1 MKKEI
6 KIALVLSVSLLAN
19 NCLSQDDFDLDS
31 RHKARVASFKK
42 ERQATLKDT
51 EVSGNVFT
59 VPVKVRGDGRI
70 TVIKNAKFINK
81 SNLVDSHFV
90 EVECPKRGHRVLIK
104 GVEITNQGRLMTQS
118 MSSASLLNITC
129 KNKGNARV
137 DLINIQVTN
146 NGLIVNDYSY

>member
-1 MKKEI
+1 MKV
-6 KIALVLSVSLLAN
+6 ALVLSVSLLAT
-19 NCLSQDDFDLDS
+19 NCLSQDYFDLDS

-42 ERQATLKDT
+42 ERDERQATLKDT

-70 TVIKNAKFINK
+70 TVIRNAKFINK
-81 SNLVDSHFV
+81 SNVVDSHFV

-137 DLINIQVTN
+137 DIINTQVTN